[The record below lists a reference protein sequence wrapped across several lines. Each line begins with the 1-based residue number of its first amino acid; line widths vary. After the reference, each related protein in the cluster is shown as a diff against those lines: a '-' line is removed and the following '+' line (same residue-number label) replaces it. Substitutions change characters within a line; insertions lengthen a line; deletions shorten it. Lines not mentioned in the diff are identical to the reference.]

1 MANFEGVKWTSSTTP
16 VVVTWSFADS
26 TIPTSQLPSGYK
38 TPDSTIASQY
48 RATIERAFAAW
59 AAVANITFV
68 ESPDAAT
75 NDIRIGNYA
84 IDGVATG
91 GGSSVLAET
100 FYWGN
105 GSKLQTAEVV
115 FDVDAYSGTKL
126 FSIAEHEIGHALG
139 LDHSSIMSAV
149 MYAYLNSQNQA
160 GVLTSDDIGGIQTLY
175 GAPVASAPTTPTTP
189 VVPTLTTLQTAFTY
203 ILRVSPTSSDATA
216 ATITL
221 ANGSKVTNPLAAEAN
236 SLSTLASQVD
246 AGSKTLAQV
255 IATIGHYAD
264 ATTSV
269 ATMNYQFFTGKT
281 PTAAGLDYLVHST
294 GNAND
299 LNDAYYAQFS
309 EENRYINFAVN
320 LGKLGAGAQ
329 AFAATYGGLTLAQA
343 VQTAYQQIFGVAAT
357 DAKVADILGGAV
369 TVAGQAATRAD
380 YFAAYGQDGAN
391 GIGTKAAAV
400 GFLLAEAVK
409 GDTGALAVAN
419 DHFLA
424 DLADGTAQYNVNLA
438 QAYTGAALTEAELVG
453 LTPMGHDSFMG

>member
-1 MANFEGVKWTSSTTP
+1 MANFEGVKWTSSTSP
-16 VVVTWSFADS
+16 VVVTWSFAD
-26 TIPTSQLPSGYK
+26 TVIPSSQLPSGYT

-84 IDGVATG
+84 IDGVAAA

-100 FYWGN
+100 FYWGS
-105 GSKLQTAEVV
+105 GSKLQTAEIV

-160 GVLTSDDIGGIQTLY
+160 GVLTSDDIGGIQSLY
-175 GAPVASAPTTPTTP
+175 GALTSGAPVTPA
-189 VVPTLTTLQTAFTY
+189 VPTLTTLQNAFTY
-203 ILRVSPTSSDATA
+203 ILRVNPTSSDATA
-216 ATITL
+216 ASITL
-221 ANGSKVTNPLAAEAN
+221 ANGTKVTNPLSAEA
-236 SLSTLASQVD
+236 SGLAALATQID
-246 AGSKTLAQV
+246 AGSKTLTQA

-264 ATTSV
+264 GTTSV

-281 PTAAGLDYLVHST
+281 PTAAGLDYLVHSAS
-294 GNAND
+294 NAND

-309 EENRYINFAVN
+309 TENRYINFAVN

-329 AFAATYGGLTLAQA
+329 AFAATYGSLTLAQT

-357 DAKVADILGGAV
+357 DAKVASILSGAV
-369 TVAGQAATRAD
+369 TVGGQSATRAD

-409 GDTGALAVAN
+409 GDTGVLALAN

-438 QAYTGAALTEAELVG
+438 QTYTSATQSDTELVG

>member
-16 VVVTWSFADS
+16 VVVTWSFADLA
-26 TIPTSQLPSGYK
+26 IPTSQLPSGYK

-48 RATIERAFAAW
+48 RTVIERAFAAW

-68 ESPDAAT
+68 EQADSASS
-75 NDIRIGNYA
+75 DIRIGNYA
-84 IDGVATG
+84 IDGVATA
-91 GGSSVLAET
+91 GGSSILAET
-100 FYWGN
+100 FYWGS
-105 GSKLQTAEVV
+105 GAKLQTAEVV

-139 LDHSSIMSAV
+139 LDHSTLQSAV

-175 GAPVASAPTTPTTP
+175 GAPVVSAPAAPA
-189 VVPTLTTLQTAFTY
+189 VPSLATLQTAFTY
-203 ILRVSPTSSDATA
+203 ILRVSPTSADATA

-221 ANGSKVTNPLAAEAN
+221 ADGSKVTNPLAAEASGLT
-236 SLSTLASQVD
+236 SLAAQVD
-246 AGSKTLAQV
+246 AGSKTLTQALT
-255 IATIGHYAD
+255 AIGHYAD
-264 ATTSV
+264 GTTSV

-281 PTAAGLDYLVHST
+281 PTAAGLDYLVHSAAN
-294 GNAND
+294 GND
-299 LNDAYYAQFS
+299 LTDSYYAQFS
-309 EENRYINFAVN
+309 TENRYINFAVN
-320 LGKLGAGAQ
+320 LGKLGEGAQ
-329 AFAATYGGLTLAQA
+329 AFSAAYGGLTLSQA
-343 VQTAYQQIFGVAAT
+343 VKTAYQQIFGTAAS
-357 DAKVADILGGAV
+357 DAKVADILNGAV
-369 TVAGQAATRAD
+369 TIAGHAATRAD

-409 GDTGALAVAN
+409 ADTGTLAIAN

-438 QAYTGAALTEAELVG
+438 QTYSAAAQSEAELIG
-453 LTPMGHDSFMG
+453 QTLIGHDSLMG